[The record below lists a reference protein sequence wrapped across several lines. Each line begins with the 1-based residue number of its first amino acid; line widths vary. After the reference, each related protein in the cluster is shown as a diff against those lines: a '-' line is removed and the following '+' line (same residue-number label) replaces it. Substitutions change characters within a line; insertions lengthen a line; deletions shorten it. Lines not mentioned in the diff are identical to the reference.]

1 MKALSAKK
9 TIRILEKIGFQKVRR
24 KGSHVIMGHPDG
36 RLTVVPMHKGEDIG
50 PGLLLEIIKDTR
62 LTKKEFINLID

>member
-1 MKALSAKK
+1 
-9 TIRILEKIGFQKVRR
+9 
-24 KGSHVIMGHPDG
+24 MGHPDG